1 MPCGGEVRNDKGDD
15 MMTPSRARTPQT
27 VRIAF
32 QAIRNLTAPE
42 EKEAGV
48 QTYFANIPI
57 REIDKVS
64 TGHNLRDYI
73 AEHNP
78 RKRNQVH
85 RAIRKTMDEESTR
98 FINRNSGVTICCSGV
113 EVDEKNHTVLL
124 TNASLVN
131 GAQTQGEIR
140 GFLRDLEQAK
150 AQAKEQGTDEV
161 EEPDFHIRAEINV
174 DPDDGS
180 VIETAI
186 ARNSATSVKS
196 ISQAGARGILK
207 DLESV
212 FRSDL
217 GLQITTSETDDDPDA
232 VDTKLLL
239 QVCRLLM
246 PKELA
251 PSASEAEVLKPYKNK
266 EKCLQEFA
274 EWHRDK
280 DDNEDRVK
288 AEKAKARYDFTI
300 QIAPKAWKEYMS
312 LNGDDAWNGH
322 HLHETTK
329 HGGRAV
335 RRDDR
340 KKVNWVAP
348 GILFPMMKALSA
360 FVQKNSKGKWT
371 IAYPELFRQEELI
384 SRAVKQ
390 FRGHELDPYVMGR
403 SVGAYEALATYTETI
418 IQLLEL
424 EAARHSG
431 R

>member
-1 MPCGGEVRNDKGDD
+1 
-15 MMTPSRARTPQT
+15 MMTPLRARTPQT
-27 VRIAF
+27 VRISF
-32 QAIRNLTAPE
+32 QSIRNLTAPE
-42 EKEAGV
+42 EKASGV
-48 QTYFANIPI
+48 QTYFANVPI
-57 REIDKVS
+57 REIDKIS

-85 RAIRKTMDEESTR
+85 RAIRKTMDDEAAR
-98 FINRNSGVTICCSGV
+98 FINRNSGVTICCSSV
-113 EVDEKNHTVLL
+113 EIDEKSQTVLL
-124 TNASLVN
+124 TNASLIN

-140 GFLRDLEQAK
+140 GFLRDLELAK
-150 AQAKEQGTDEV
+150 QQSNGDF

-207 DLESV
+207 DLEEA
-212 FRSDL
+212 FRSEV

-251 PSASEAEVLKPYKNK
+251 PSMSEAEVLKAYKNK

-280 DDNEDRVK
+280 EHKEDRNK
-288 AEKAKARYDFTI
+288 DDKENKENRERADKAKARYDFTI
-300 QIAPKAWKEYMS
+300 QIAPKAWKEFQS
-312 LNGDDAWNGH
+312 LNSDDAWNGH
-322 HLHETTK
+322 RLHETTK

-335 RRDDR
+335 RRDEK
-340 KKVNWVAP
+340 KKVIWVAP

-360 FVQKNSKGKWT
+360 FVQKNSKNKWT
-371 IAYPELFRQEELI
+371 IVYPELFRQDELI

-390 FRGHELDPYVMGR
+390 FRGHDLDPYVMGR

-424 EAARHSG
+424 EAARNSG

>member
-1 MPCGGEVRNDKGDD
+1 MS
-15 MMTPSRARTPQT
+15 TPSRARTPQT
-27 VRIAF
+27 VRISF

-42 EKEAGV
+42 EKDSGV

-57 REIDKVS
+57 REIDKIS

-85 RAIRKTMDEESTR
+85 RAIRKTMDEEAAR

-113 EVDEKNHTVLL
+113 EIDEKNHTVLL
-124 TNASLVN
+124 ANASLIN

-140 GFLRDLEQAK
+140 GFLRDLEA
-150 AQAKEQGTDEV
+150 AKEQGGGNTDD
-161 EEPDFHIRAEINV
+161 PDFHIRAEINV

-207 DLESV
+207 DLEATLNSE
-212 FRSDL
+212 L
-217 GLQITTSETDDDPDA
+217 NLQITTSETDDDPEA

-239 QVCRLLM
+239 QICRLLM
-246 PKELA
+246 PKDLA
-251 PSASEAEVLKPYKNK
+251 PSISEAEILKPYKNK

-280 DDNEDRVK
+280 DLKAETQEDRER

-300 QIAPKAWKEYMS
+300 QIAPKAWKEFQS
-312 LNGDDAWNGH
+312 LNNDDAWNGH
-322 HLHETTK
+322 RLHETTK

-335 RRDDR
+335 RRDEK

-348 GILFPMMKALSA
+348 GILFPMVKALSA
-360 FVQKNSKGKWT
+360 FVQKNSKNKW
-371 IAYPELFRQEELI
+371 IIVYPELFRQDELI

-424 EAARHSG
+424 EARRG
-431 R
+431 